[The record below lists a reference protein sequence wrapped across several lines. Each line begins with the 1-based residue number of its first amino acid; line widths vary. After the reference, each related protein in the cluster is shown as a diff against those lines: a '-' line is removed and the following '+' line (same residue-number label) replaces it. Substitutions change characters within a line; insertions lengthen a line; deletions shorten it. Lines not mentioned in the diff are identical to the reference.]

1 MSAAI
6 DFKTR
11 EGQQLALD
19 AVRYGDLREVD
30 AYRLCFPEDK
40 AILEN
45 MELREMFDNA
55 TLYRG
60 PYVPRREA

>member
-11 EGQQLALD
+11 AGQLLALD

-40 AILEN
+40 ATAEC
-45 MELREMFDNA
+45 MELREMYDNA
-55 TLYRG
+55 QMYQGR
-60 PYVPRREA
+60 VI

>member
-11 EGQQLALD
+11 AGQLLALD

-40 AILEN
+40 ATAEC

-60 PYVPRREA
+60 DRI

>member
-1 MSAAI
+1 MANQPI
-6 DFKTR
+6 NFKTR

-30 AYRLCFPEDK
+30 AYRLCFPEDEK
-40 AILEN
+40 TLEC

-55 TLYRG
+55 QLYRG
-60 PYVPRREA
+60 RMI

>member
-40 AILEN
+40 ATAEC

-55 TLYRG
+55 QLYRG
-60 PYVPRREA
+60 DRI

>member
-30 AYRLCFPEDK
+30 AYRLCFPEDEK
-40 AILEN
+40 TLEC
-45 MELREMFDNA
+45 MELREMFDHA
-55 TLYRG
+55 HQYQGRMI
-60 PYVPRREA
+60 

>member
-30 AYRLCFPEDK
+30 AYRLCFPEDEK
-40 AILEN
+40 TLEC

-55 TLYRG
+55 QLYRG
-60 PYVPRREA
+60 RVI

>member
-40 AILEN
+40 ATAEC

-55 TLYRG
+55 QMYQGRMI
-60 PYVPRREA
+60 

>member
-19 AVRYGDLREVD
+19 AVRYGDLRDVD
-30 AYRLCFPEDK
+30 AYRLCFPEDEK
-40 AILEN
+40 TLEC
-45 MELREMFDNA
+45 MELRELYDNA

-60 PYVPRREA
+60 DRI

>member
-30 AYRLCFPEDK
+30 AYRLCFPEDEK
-40 AILEN
+40 TLEC

-55 TLYRG
+55 QLYQGR
-60 PYVPRREA
+60 VI

>member
-40 AILEN
+40 ATAEC

-55 TLYRG
+55 QLYQGR
-60 PYVPRREA
+60 VI

>member
-1 MSAAI
+1 MSFPI

-19 AVRYGDLREVD
+19 AVRCGDLRMLD

-40 AILEN
+40 ATIET
-45 MELREMFDNA
+45 MEINEMLDNYLA
-55 TLYRG
+55 CEDTI
-60 PYVPRREA
+60 

>member
-30 AYRLCFPEDK
+30 AYRLCFPEDEK
-40 AILEN
+40 TLEC

-55 TLYRG
+55 QMYQGR
-60 PYVPRREA
+60 VI

>member
-30 AYRLCFPEDK
+30 AYRLCFPEDEK
-40 AILEN
+40 TLEC
-45 MELREMFDNA
+45 MELRELYDNA

-60 PYVPRREA
+60 GMI

>member
-40 AILEN
+40 ATAEC
-45 MELREMFDNA
+45 MELREMYDNA
-55 TLYRG
+55 QMYQGR
-60 PYVPRREA
+60 VI

>member
-30 AYRLCFPEDK
+30 AYRLCFPEEEK
-40 AILEN
+40 TLEC

-55 TLYRG
+55 QMYQGR
-60 PYVPRREA
+60 VI

>member
-30 AYRLCFPEDK
+30 AYRLCFPEDEK
-40 AILEN
+40 TLEC
-45 MELREMFDNA
+45 MKLRRMYDNA
-55 TLYRG
+55 VTRMVL
-60 PYVPRREA
+60 

>member
-30 AYRLCFPEDK
+30 AYRLCFPEDEK
-40 AILEN
+40 TLEC

-55 TLYRG
+55 QLYRG
-60 PYVPRREA
+60 RII

>member
-30 AYRLCFPEDK
+30 AYRLCFPEEK
-40 AILEN
+40 ATAES

-55 TLYRG
+55 QLYQGR
-60 PYVPRREA
+60 VI

>member
-30 AYRLCFPEDK
+30 AYRLCFPEHEK
-40 AILEN
+40 TLEC
-45 MELREMFDNA
+45 MELRELYDNA

-60 PYVPRREA
+60 DRI

>member
-30 AYRLCFPEDK
+30 AYRLCFPEDEK
-40 AILEN
+40 
-45 MELREMFDNA
+45 
-55 TLYRG
+55 TLNLWSCEKCLTTHNCIKEG
-60 PYVPRREA
+60 

>member
-1 MSAAI
+1 MSI
-6 DFKTR
+6 DFTNP
-11 EGQQLALD
+11 EEQHLTLAL
-19 AVRYGDLREVD
+19 VRSGDLRYVD